1 MGKIEASKNGQ
12 FAEKRY
18 SEDMKK
24 TMLIIIW
31 IILAAISLLYGITI
45 AAIRSGSLFF
55 LFWIALAAVFAFFAF
70 GVRTGLFARWP
81 SPVKIILTLLICAGL
96 VAFIIVEGNIIS
108 RFHEQGPDGLDYVIV
123 LGAQVRVDGPSV
135 VLKYRL
141 DKAAEYLERNPDTA
155 CIVTGGKGSNEPFS
169 EAEGMAEY
177 LKKKGISPERIIE
190 EPKAET
196 TVQNIEYSM
205 ELMEEG
211 KTAGLIT
218 NNFHLYR
225 ALKIAQ
231 AQGMT
236 DVCGIAAESS
246 PLYLP
251 NNMVREA
258 FAMLKLL
265 VI

>member
-1 MGKIEASKNGQ
+1 
-12 FAEKRY
+12 
-18 SEDMKK
+18 
-24 TMLIIIW
+24 MLIIIW
-31 IILAAISLLYGITI
+31 IILAAISLIYGIMI
-45 AAIRSGSLFF
+45 AAVRSGSLFF
-55 LFWIALAAVFAFFAF
+55 LFWIALAAVFGFFAF
-70 GVRTGLFARWP
+70 AVGKGMFSAWP
-81 SPVKIILTLLICAGL
+81 RSVKVILAVIICAGL
-96 VAFIIVEGNIIS
+96 VLFVIVEGKIIS
-108 RFHEQGPDGLDYVIV
+108 RFNEQGTAGLDYVIV
-123 LGAQVRVDGPSV
+123 LGAQVRKDGPSV

-141 DKAAEYLERNPDTA
+141 DKAAEYLERNPDTL

-169 EAEGMAEY
+169 EAEGMADY

-190 EPKAET
+190 ESKAET

-236 DVCGIAAESS
+236 DVCGIAAGSS

-265 VI
+265 II

>member
-1 MGKIEASKNGQ
+1 
-12 FAEKRY
+12 
-18 SEDMKK
+18 
-24 TMLIIIW
+24 MLIIIW
-31 IILAAISLLYGITI
+31 IILAAISLIYGIMI
-45 AAIRSGSLFF
+45 AAVRSGSLFF
-55 LFWIALAAVFAFFAF
+55 LFWIALAAVFGFFAF
-70 GVRTGLFARWP
+70 AVGKGMFSAWP
-81 SPVKIILTLLICAGL
+81 RSVKVILAVIICAGL
-96 VAFIIVEGNIIS
+96 VLFVIVEGKIVSKFN
-108 RFHEQGPDGLDYVIV
+108 EQGADGLDYVIF
-123 LGAQVRVDGPSV
+123 LGAQVRKDGPSV

-141 DKAAEYLERNPDTA
+141 DKAAEYLERNPDTL

-169 EAEGMAEY
+169 EAEGMADY

-190 EPKAET
+190 ESKAET

-236 DVCGIAAESS
+236 DVCGIAAGSS

-265 VI
+265 II